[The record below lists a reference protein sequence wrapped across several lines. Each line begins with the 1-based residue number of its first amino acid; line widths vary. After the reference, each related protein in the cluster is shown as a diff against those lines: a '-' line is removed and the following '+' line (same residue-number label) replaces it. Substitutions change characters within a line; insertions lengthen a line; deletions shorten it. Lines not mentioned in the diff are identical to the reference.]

1 MEFIID
7 TLEIRQTSA
16 GKEYKSV
23 TLKSGDQ
30 SYEKVSLW
38 SDNPDYNTFVEG
50 GHISGEVF
58 KNEKGYWNFKSA
70 NAKTAY
76 TGGKTGA
83 MNKVMETKN
92 TNIMA
97 AQDRKND
104 AIARA
109 GAMRDATLVTI
120 ASLKDQPFPTND
132 DFKHEWESWVKY
144 FLGKGEEPF
153 V

>member
-1 MEFIID
+1 M
-7 TLEIRQTSA
+7 EIRQTSA

-38 SDNPDYNTFVEG
+38 SDNPDYASFVEG
-50 GHISGEVF
+50 GRISGEVF

-70 NAKTAY
+70 NAKPAFK
-76 TGGKTGA
+76 GGGA
-83 MNKVMETKN
+83 ITKAQETKRVD
-92 TNIMA
+92 IEA
-97 AQDRKND
+97 AQERKHD

-109 GAMRDATLVTI
+109 GAFRDATLVTI
-120 ASLKDQPFPTND
+120 ASLKDAPFPD
-132 DFKHEWESWVKY
+132 DADFKRVWESWVKY